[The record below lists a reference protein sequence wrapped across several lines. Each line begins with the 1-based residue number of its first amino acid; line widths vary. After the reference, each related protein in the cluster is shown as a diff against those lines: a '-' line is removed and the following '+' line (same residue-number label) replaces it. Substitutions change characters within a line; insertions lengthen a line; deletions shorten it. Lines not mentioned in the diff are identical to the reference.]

1 MMSFEQWRKGKHT
14 TDVKSF
20 TCDPVGYPY
29 QKVRLHGILHE
40 QTHFT
45 YVLSRSEATFI
56 TVKSEINYTS
66 MTSNKQSA
74 LPVSYLSPMPPQY
87 SSEITAKFCFSFFGF
102 PPWKKKTQNTK
113 SE

>member
-20 TCDPVGYPY
+20 ACDPLGYPY
-29 QKVRLHGILHE
+29 QKVHLHGILHD

-45 YVLSRSEATFI
+45 YVLSRLEAAFI

-74 LPVSYLSPMPPQY
+74 LAVSYLSPTSPQY
-87 SSEITAKFCFSFFGF
+87 SSEITAKFSFSFLGF
-102 PPWKKKTQNTK
+102 PPWEKTQK
-113 SE
+113 HKK